1 MNRIAQLSTCV
12 LTGCLLISGCQRVS
26 AKTEDQAANGVPVRA
41 VRADVRDVPFEIA
54 AVGTV
59 EAIHSVSVRARV
71 TGPIARVAFTEGQ
84 NVTKG
89 QLLFTIDRVA
99 LDRQAAEQKAAE
111 ERDAA
116 MEEQARAVLAR
127 DAASEKQS
135 RSEAG
140 IAVKLG
146 ELGVI
151 SGQRVNQLTTAQDTA
166 SAGLAADKASL
177 AAAEA
182 TLKGDRARLAELEL
196 QQSLTS
202 VDAPISGRAGAVLV
216 KEGNLVNGADTTLVT
231 LLQLAPIYATF
242 SVPQQSLP
250 EIQRLNAQGALAV
263 EATDD
268 QGVHATGRLA
278 FIDNTVDTN
287 TGAIQLKAAFANTG
301 NGLWPGEF
309 VHVRLRLRLEKAK
322 TVVPDA
328 CIEDGLDGKYAWV
341 IHDGRAAMTPV
352 SVERVYAPQD
362 AQGMAVI
369 TSGLRRGDLVVTEGQ
384 LRLTAGAR
392 VALLGNQGS

>member
-1 MNRIAQLSTCV
+1 MNRITLLSTCV
-12 LTGCLLISGCQRVS
+12 FSGCLVISGCARVS
-26 AKTEDQAANGVPVRA
+26 AKTDDQSANGVPVRV
-41 VRADVRDVPFEIA
+41 VRAVVEDVPFEIA

-59 EAIHSVSVRARV
+59 EAMQSVSVRARV
-71 TGPIARVAFTEGQ
+71 SGPVARVAFTEGQ
-84 NVTKG
+84 NVAKG

-99 LDRQAAEQKAAE
+99 LDRQAAEQKAME
-111 ERDAA
+111 ERDTAL
-116 MEEQARAVLAR
+116 EEQARAVLAR
-127 DAASEKQS
+127 DTASEKQS

-140 IAVKLG
+140 IALKLG

-166 SAGLAADKASL
+166 SAGLTADKASL

-202 VDAPISGRAGAVLV
+202 ITAPISGRAGAVLV
-216 KEGNLVNGADTTLVT
+216 KEGNLVSSTDTTLVT

-250 EIQRLNAQGALAV
+250 EIQRLDARGALTV
-263 EATDD
+263 EATGD
-268 QGVHATGRLA
+268 QGFHGTGRLA
-278 FIDNTVDTN
+278 FIDNTVNTN
-287 TGAIQLKAAFANTG
+287 TGAIQLRAVFPNSSNA
-301 NGLWPGEF
+301 LWPGEF
-309 VHVRLRLRLEKAK
+309 VHVRLRLRLDQAK

-341 IHDGRAAMTPV
+341 IHDGRAAMTAV

-369 TSGLRRGDLVVTEGQ
+369 TSGIRRGDLVVTEGQ

-392 VALLGNQGS
+392 VSVLGTQGS